1 MSWGHVWTVNLDGK
15 GQPTA
20 NLEQGAV
27 EDAIAE
33 LSRLMEKGRKEEA
46 EALAR
51 ALQRQFPARGDV
63 NQALALVLLKSG
75 KHNHA
80 LRFAEAAAKAEPE
93 NAGYLVNLGRL
104 YVEYEMIEEALPVL
118 EKALRIDPSMYQAP
132 WALGEFFR
140 AVGNGQRA
148 IHYLKQALA
157 AARPETR
164 ADVQYSMADCA
175 STLGEI
181 DEAEG
186 LLRELGATERW
197 RRRALAEM
205 ASLRK
210 HKTDSPVFETLQQE
224 ISNGNA
230 PPEDLVKL
238 HLAVG
243 RIHENSGEYAKAFD
257 HFRQAKSWVPAKFD
271 FAKFRTTVDNLIQG
285 YKPEVLRRFEGY
297 GDPSSL
303 PVFVVGMPRSG
314 TTLTEQIIASHPEG
328 EGAGELRRIGR
339 MRQALSEDD
348 KNPTRV
354 FERLTEMGP
363 DGCRKLAAMYV
374 RVLKFLAPDAE
385 RVVDKMPHNFV
396 ALGFIA
402 IFFPNAR
409 IVHCLRNPADNFIS
423 AFQHE
428 MNAQH
433 SYSYAPEDYAF
444 YYKEYLRLMKHW
456 KEVLPGRI
464 FDISYEELTARPE
477 EKVRQLLEFLGL
489 PWNPFCLRFH
499 ERGTMIKTFSRQQV
513 REAVHQGSVDR
524 WRNYE
529 RQLEPLLTILND
541 EMGS

>member
-1 MSWGHVWTVNLDGK
+1 MSWGHAWSVSLGGKEQQTVN
-15 GQPTA
+15 P
-20 NLEQGAV
+20 EQGGV
-27 EDAIAE
+27 EDAINE
-33 LSRLMEKGRKEEA
+33 LSRLMQKGRKEEA
-46 EALAR
+46 EAAAR

-80 LRFAEAAAKAEPE
+80 LRYAEAAAKAEPE

-104 YVEYEMIEEALPVL
+104 YVEYEMIEEAQTAL
-118 EKALRIDPSMYQAP
+118 EKALRIDPSLYQAP

-164 ADVQYSMADCA
+164 ADVQYAMADCA
-175 STLGEI
+175 STVGEI
-181 DEAEG
+181 DEAERLFG
-186 LLRELGATERW
+186 ELQATERY

-205 ASLRK
+205 AGLRK
-210 HKTDSPVFETLQQE
+210 HKTDSPMFETLQQE
-224 ISNGNA
+224 ISNGIA

-257 HFRQAKSWVPAKFD
+257 HFRQAKSWVPGKFD
-271 FAKFRTTVDNLIQG
+271 IAKFRTTVDNLIEG
-285 YKPEVLRRFEGY
+285 YKPDVLQRFQGY
-297 GDPSSL
+297 GDPSTL

-314 TTLTEQIIASHPEG
+314 TTLTEQIIAAHPEG
-328 EGAGELRRIGR
+328 GGAGELRRISR
-339 MRQALSEDD
+339 IRQSLSEDD

-354 FERLTEMGP
+354 FERMVERGP

-374 RVLKFLAPDAE
+374 SVLKFLAPSAK

-423 AFQHE
+423 AFQNE

-433 SYSYAPEDYAF
+433 SYAYAPEDYAL

-456 KEVLPGRI
+456 KELLPGRI
-464 FDISYEELTARPE
+464 FDFSYEELTARPE

-489 PWNPFCLRFH
+489 PWDPLCLRFH
-499 ERGTMIKTFSRQQV
+499 ERGAMVKTFSRQQV
-513 REAVHQGSVDR
+513 REAVHQGSVER
-524 WRNYE
+524 WRNYK
-529 RQLEPLLTILND
+529 RQLQPLLAILKD
-541 EMGS
+541 EMGI